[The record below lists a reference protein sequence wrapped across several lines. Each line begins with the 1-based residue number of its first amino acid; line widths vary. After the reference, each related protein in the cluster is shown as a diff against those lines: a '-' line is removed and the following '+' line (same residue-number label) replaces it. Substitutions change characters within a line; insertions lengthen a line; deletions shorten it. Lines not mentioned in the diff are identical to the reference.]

1 MDRCSRERRGAWLS
15 ILCWL
20 TSSNLGQWLF
30 EVLPAWPPL
39 LLLPPSIPTWGVLA
53 QHCTDPEGTGVGETG
68 VPGGATGL
76 WLGMVAL
83 EVVLEGGV
91 VAVVRLAL
99 VTVLV
104 VVVGMGRRQE
114 MLRRWLLRTNGDHK

>member
-1 MDRCSRERRGAWLS
+1 M
-15 ILCWL
+15 
-20 TSSNLGQWLF
+20 
-30 EVLPAWPPL
+30 
-39 LLLPPSIPTWGVLA
+39 
-53 QHCTDPEGTGVGETG
+53 
-68 VPGGATGL
+68 PGGATGL